1 MITRHR
7 LLAAFLIAL
16 PLALPHAGPAVA
28 QQSSSTDGATS
39 IENDSGQTR
48 PDSNLADSNLADPN
62 PADPNQ
68 ADQPKVD
75 THQTPDFAAF
85 WQRFTTALRKNDLKQ
100 LQLMTELPFDFDGQ
114 HFDAAHFAALAKG
127 LYDDKSRR
135 CLASETPVFDQGIYE
150 VFCGEM
156 IYVFTPIPGLTP
168 DQAAKILD
176 GSAWRLSEIGA
187 ND

>member
-7 LLAAFLIAL
+7 LLAALLIAL
-16 PLALPHAGPAVA
+16 PLSGPAVA
-28 QQSSSTDGATS
+28 QQNSSTDGATS
-39 IENDSGQTR
+39 IENDSGQTQ
-48 PDSNLADSNLADPN
+48 PDSNPADPS

-68 ADQPKVD
+68 TDQPKVD

-85 WQRFTTALRKNDLKQ
+85 WQRFTTALRKNDTRQ

-156 IYVFTPIPGLTP
+156 IYVFTPIPGFTP
-168 DQAAKILD
+168 EQAAKILD